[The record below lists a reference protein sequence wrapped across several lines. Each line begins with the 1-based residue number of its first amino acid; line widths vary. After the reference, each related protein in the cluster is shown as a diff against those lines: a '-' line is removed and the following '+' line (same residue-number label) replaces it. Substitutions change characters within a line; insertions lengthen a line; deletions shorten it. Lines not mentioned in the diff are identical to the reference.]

1 MVLQYDINEP
11 DDLEGMMP
19 QFKPD
24 KFKELILYIAEKCM
38 EDPTFGAVKLNKILY
53 FADFLAYADWET
65 PITGATYM
73 KARRGPTPR
82 ELLLIRDEL
91 KKNGDICIRK
101 APYHGYSQERIV
113 STREANLALFTAKE
127 IALVDDIIQKLW
139 GVNAA
144 DISNY
149 THRLAGWRIAEDQ
162 DNIPYESVFLSD
174 EALTQDDVERAKEL
188 SNKLG
193 WLD

>member
-1 MVLQYDINEP
+1 MDARYGIFEPGDTGGIVL
-11 DDLEGMMP
+11 

-24 KFKELILYIAEKCM
+24 KFKELVLYIAGKCM
-38 EDPTFGAVKLNKILY
+38 EDATFGATKLNKILY
-53 FADFLAYADWET
+53 FADFFAYADWGT

-73 KARRGPTPR
+73 KARRGPAPR
-82 ELLLIRDEL
+82 ELPSIRDEL
-91 KKNGDICIRK
+91 MSNGSICMREV
-101 APYHGYSQERIV
+101 PYYGYPQERV
-113 STREANLALFTAKE
+113 VPTREANLALFTAKD

-139 GVNAA
+139 GINAA
-144 DISNY
+144 DISEY

-174 EALTQDDVERAKEL
+174 EALTRDDVERAKEL
-188 SNKLG
+188 SDKLG